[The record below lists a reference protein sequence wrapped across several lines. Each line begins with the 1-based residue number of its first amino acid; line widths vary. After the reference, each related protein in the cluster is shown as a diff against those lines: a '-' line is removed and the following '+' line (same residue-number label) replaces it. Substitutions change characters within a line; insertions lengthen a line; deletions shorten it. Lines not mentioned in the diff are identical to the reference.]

1 MLLSAALLNLTT
13 EYSPWNITKTLFGHN
28 NYEIIYNSNHF
39 TSYDNFDDFDN
50 TNIFPLNNRLYK
62 SNILDDFI
70 IKVYY
75 PSNSSS
81 PSKYP
86 IGGIGFY
93 STPNEIYNATDVTF
107 SYSVKFDKTFNPVLG
122 GKLPGLFIN
131 NNNNYFGASGGKH
144 TNNTSCRIAWRSNFS
159 AEAYVYLP
167 KDIIQSKDY
176 YDNIITNSKYG
187 DSIWRDH
194 FFFNDTQ
201 WNNITLHIK
210 LNTFDISNNPNMD
223 GILELTINDI
233 KKGLY
238 NLVWTNKSNY
248 KIETVIF
255 ESFFGGH
262 SSKAVTPNDTWSYFK
277 NIIITQNK

>member
-1 MLLSAALLNLTT
+1 MLLSATFLNLTT
-13 EYSPWNITKTLFGHN
+13 YLSAWNITKTLFGIN
-28 NYEIIYNSNHF
+28 NYEIIYNFN
-39 TSYDNFDDFDN
+39 N
-50 TNIFPLNNRLYK
+50 FPLNNRLYQ

-75 PSNSSS
+75 PKNSSS

-86 IGGIGFY
+86 VGGVGFY
-93 STPNEIYNATDVTF
+93 STPYEIYNATDVTL
-107 SYSVKFDKTFNPVLG
+107 SYSVKFDKTFDPVLG

-131 NNNNYFGASGGKH
+131 NNNNYIGASGGKH

-167 KDIIQSKDY
+167 KDITQSKDY
-176 YDNIITNSKYG
+176 YDNTIINSKYG
-187 DSIWRDH
+187 DSIWRDQ

-238 NLVWTNKSNY
+238 NLIWTKQSNY
-248 KIETVIF
+248 KIETLIF
-255 ESFFGGH
+255 ESFFGGN
-262 SSKAVTPNDTWSYFK
+262 SSNAVTPNDTWSFFK
-277 NIIITQNK
+277 NIIITKNK